1 MYIESHIIEE
11 NAPVAAN
18 KVWHRSAMD
27 SALAV
32 DAAADSAVQ
41 DAVAD
46 SAAQDAASM
55 SDVSAE
61 VRSPSSACAICA
73 SYDRALGCISQFK
86 CPHLVR

>member
-1 MYIESHIIEE
+1 MYIESHIIED

-27 SALAV
+27 CALAV
-32 DAAADSAVQ
+32 DAA
-41 DAVAD
+41 AD

>member
-1 MYIESHIIEE
+1 MYIESHIIED
-11 NAPVAAN
+11 NAPVTAN

-32 DAAADSAVQ
+32 DA
-41 DAVAD
+41 VAD
-46 SAAQDAASM
+46 SAAQDVASM

>member
-1 MYIESHIIEE
+1 MYIESHIIED

-32 DAAADSAVQ
+32 DAAADSA
-41 DAVAD
+41 
-46 SAAQDAASM
+46 AQDVASM

>member
-32 DAAADSAVQ
+32 DAAADSA
-41 DAVAD
+41 
-46 SAAQDAASM
+46 AQDEASM

>member
-1 MYIESHIIEE
+1 MYIESHIIED
-11 NAPVAAN
+11 NAPVATN

-32 DAAADSAVQ
+32 DAVADSAVQ
-41 DAVAD
+41 N
-46 SAAQDAASM
+46 AASM

>member
-32 DAAADSAVQ
+32 DAAADSA
-41 DAVAD
+41 
-46 SAAQDAASM
+46 AQDVASM

>member
-27 SALAV
+27 SALSV
-32 DAAADSAVQ
+32 DAA
-41 DAVAD
+41 AD

-86 CPHLVR
+86 CPYLVR